1 MFDKP
6 LEEDLLNAAGSGD
19 LPRVRSLLEKKQA
32 DVNVQNKEGSTP
44 LMRVATFGHLAI
56 LQ

>member
-19 LPRVRSLLEKKQA
+19 LPRVRSLLEKSRALLRLKHYFQ
-32 DVNVQNKEGSTP
+32 
-44 LMRVATFGHLAI
+44 H
-56 LQ
+56 

>member
-19 LPRVRSLLEKKQA
+19 LPSKVSFRKKT
-32 DVNVQNKEGSTP
+32 G
-44 LMRVATFGHLAI
+44 
-56 LQ
+56 